1 MLVQCRPLFMGE
13 TDHLPLDAEVDLTQV
28 EWQGVRPFTHPV
40 RVTGEIVSRAGV
52 VQLSAQAVFTF
63 EGRCDRCLIGYSRQY
78 TVPLEHILV
87 AALEN
92 EDSDFILLEDYRL
105 PLDDLVEA
113 DILLELPYKS
123 LCREDCRGLCPQCGK
138 NLNEGLCGCT
148 NKTEDPRLA
157 VLKQLLN

>member
-13 TDHLPLDAEVDLTQV
+13 TDRLPLDAEVDLTQV

-63 EGRCDRCLIGYSRQY
+63 EGRCDRCLTGYSRQY

-92 EDSDFILLEDYRL
+92 EDSDFIH
-105 PLDDLVEA
+105 
-113 DILLELPYKS
+113 
-123 LCREDCRGLCPQCGK
+123 
-138 NLNEGLCGCT
+138 
-148 NKTEDPRLA
+148 
-157 VLKQLLN
+157 